1 MLSQKVRRVRAIL
14 MGALFVGFLI
24 WVQQSGLRTVLD
36 LRAAWRAE
44 ADLER
49 QVAALKADN
58 ARLESEIEELEQNG
72 RRVEEIARGK
82 LGLAREGEIVIRIPE
97 KR

>member
-1 MLSQKVRRVRAIL
+1 
-14 MGALFVGFLI
+14 MGGLLFGFLV
-24 WVQQSGLRTVLD
+24 WVQQSGFRTVLE

-44 ADLER
+44 AALEE
-49 QVAALKADN
+49 QVAALKSDN
-58 ARLESEIEELEQNG
+58 ARLENEIEELEQNG

-82 LGLAREGEIVIRIPE
+82 LGYAREGEIVIRIPE

>member
-1 MLSQKVRRVRAIL
+1 MKRKIHKARAL
-14 MGALFVGFLI
+14 AVGLLLLGFLA
-24 WVQQSGLRTVLD
+24 WVQQSGFQTLLE

-44 ADLER
+44 AELER
-49 QVAALKADN
+49 QVGALKADN
-58 ARLESEIEELEQNG
+58 ARLESEIGELEENG

>member
-1 MLSQKVRRVRAIL
+1 MKRKIRKAR
-14 MGALFVGFLI
+14 ALFFGLLVLGFLA
-24 WVQQSGLRTVLD
+24 WVQQSGFETVLE

-44 ADLER
+44 AALEE

-58 ARLESEIEELEQNG
+58 DRLEQEIEELEHNG

-82 LGLAREGEIVIRIPE
+82 LGYAREGEIVIRIPE